1 MRDFIAHDW
10 CGWDNRYGRFTAM
23 PSGDT
28 LTCQAW
34 MRQADWD
41 KAQLEWFSRYD
52 GGLVVHRCQ
61 SGPYSE
67 TGDTIG
73 TVAEIVERL
82 QRRVTQTEEILR

>member
-1 MRDFIAHDW
+1 
-10 CGWDNRYGRFTAM
+10 
-23 PSGDT
+23 
-28 LTCQAW
+28 

-67 TGDTIG
+67 TGDTMG

-82 QRRVTQTEEILR
+82 RLRLQTV